1 MNGRQWYQFKNQASE
16 SAELWIYEEIGENFW
31 GEGVAAKTFVPE
43 LNALKVSQID
53 LHINSYGG
61 NVFDGVA
68 IHNALVRHPANVTSY
83 IDGIAASI
91 ASIVALAGND
101 IVMPSNAM
109 LMIHNPAGFAFGDET
124 AMRQMAE
131 ALASIKDSMLNVY
144 EEHSS
149 KSRKDLSAAM
159 DSETWLTAQD
169 AIDYGFVTEEA
180 EPLDIA
186 ACYRPLPE
194 DLKGRI
200 HVPAAYAQAPRLKPT
215 SPVAE
220 TPDGMRERRARAVAL
235 LTRL

>member
-1 MNGRQWYQFKNQASE
+1 MNGRKWYEFKNQAAGT
-16 SAELWIYEEIGENFW
+16 AELWIYEEIGENFW
-31 GEGVAAKTFVPE
+31 GEGVAAKTFIPE
-43 LNALKVSQID
+43 LNALKVSQVD

-61 NVFDGVA
+61 NVFDGIA

-91 ASIVALAGND
+91 ASIVALAGNE

-109 LMIHNPAGFAFGDET
+109 LMIHNPSGVTMGDER
-124 AMRQMAE
+124 AHRQAAE
-131 ALASIKDSMLNVY
+131 ALASIKESMLNVY
-144 EEHSS
+144 EEHSA
-149 KSRKDLSAAM
+149 KSRKDLAAAM
-159 DSETWLTAQD
+159 DAETWLTAQD
-169 AIDYGFVTEEA
+169 AMAYGFVAEEA

-194 DLKGRI
+194 ELQGRI
-200 HVPAAYAQAPRLKPT
+200 HVPDDFARVPKPKPA
-215 SPVAE
+215 SLVAE